1 MSDFH
6 RHAAWGRVRRPKNIL
21 GPDGFVATGASGVA
35 GISSIKIGVN
45 GDAPLN
51 DLTGAIT
58 GAALNTST
66 GVVTLTVGGGELD
79 ATVVGESVITRNFH
93 PAIDGRLLPITAA
106 NDVANTISFKLPPDG
121 LSQNVINSLTLFPRG
136 TVTRQTVQGS
146 KTENARY
153 LHLFLQDTTAGGVT
167 VTVYGYNYAFG
178 RWAVLQLPAGFDTGD
193 AQAINDPTAV
203 AGENNDVTQAAVA
216 ASTAES
222 SYVDAQFTAV
232 AAAKTHI
239 IPIAGIDKV
248 YFVSSAANDAD
259 VDIGA
264 AISTF

>member
-1 MSDFH
+1 
-6 RHAAWGRVRRPKNIL
+6 A
-21 GPDGFVATGASGVA
+21 DGFVATGANNVP
-35 GISSIKIGVN
+35 GISSIKIGL
-45 GDAPLN
+45 GGTAPVN
-51 DLTGAIT
+51 DLTGDIA

-66 GVVTLTVGGGELD
+66 GVVTLTVGGDELD
-79 ATVVGESVITRNFH
+79 DTVVGESVITRNFH

-153 LHLFLQDTTAGGVT
+153 LHLFLQDADAAGET

-178 RWAVLQLPAGFDTGD
+178 RWSVLQLPVGFSTQQTGDDGD
-193 AQAINDPTAV
+193 AQAA
-203 AGENNDVTQAAVA
+203 DVVQA

-222 SYVDAQFTAV
+222 SYVDAQFTPV

-248 YFVSSAANDAD
+248 YFVSSAANDASIL
-259 VDIGA
+259 IGA

>member
-21 GPDGFVATGASGVA
+21 GADGFVATGANNVP
-35 GISSIKIGVN
+35 GISSIKIGL
-45 GDAPLN
+45 GGTAPVN
-51 DLTGAIT
+51 DLTGDIA

-66 GVVTLTVGGGELD
+66 GVVTLTVGGNELD
-79 ATVVGESVITRNFH
+79 DAVVGESVITRNFH
-93 PAIDGRLLPITAA
+93 PAIDGRLLPITAEDDA
-106 NDVANTISFKLPPDG
+106 ANTISFKLPPDG

-153 LHLFLQDTTAGGVT
+153 LHLYLVNSGAAAT

-178 RWAVLQLPAGFDTGD
+178 RWSVLQLPVGFSTQQTEDDGD
-193 AQAINDPTAV
+193 AE
-203 AGENNDVTQAAVA
+203 AGEVVQA

-222 SYVDAQFTAV
+222 SFVDAQFSAV

-248 YFVSSAANDAD
+248 YFVSSAANEGNLG
-259 VDIGA
+259 IGA

>member
-21 GPDGFVATGASGVA
+21 GADGFVATGASGVA
-35 GISSIKIGVN
+35 GISSVKIGL
-45 GDAPLN
+45 GGTAPVN

-66 GVVTLTVGGGELD
+66 GVVTLTASGGELD
-79 ATVVGESVITRNFH
+79 ATEVGESVITRNFH

-106 NDVANTISFKLPPDG
+106 DDAANTISFKLPPDG

-153 LHLFLQDTTAGGVT
+153 LHLYLVNSGAGAT

-178 RWAVLQLPAGFDTGD
+178 RWSVLQLPVGFSTQQIGDDGD
-193 AQAINDPTAV
+193 ADGT
-203 AGENNDVTQAAVA
+203 DVVQAA
-216 ASTAES
+216 SSAES
-222 SYVDAQFTAV
+222 SFVDAQFSAV

-248 YFVSSAANDAD
+248 YFVSSAANQDSIG
-259 VDIGA
+259 IGA